1 MSEDYTARFR
11 VDISN
16 LRKNLTAAQNS
27 VKKANAE
34 FKASTAGM
42 DDWTKDADGLSAKLK
57 QLDDVLNAQKSIL
70 SNYRQQLER
79 QQEAFDKNG
88 ERAAK
93 LREKIAGLTIETEKD
108 AAQKKKYEAAL
119 KRIEAEQERNAKT
132 ADDLKIKILNQQAAI
147 GKTEKETRQFTTQ
160 LEELRSAEDKA
171 GNEADDLS
179 ADIKDIETAAKNTKG
194 DADDLGKSVKDAG
207 DKAETASSKGFTIL
221 KGALADLAAQGI
233 RKAAQGLKNL
243 VTDVINTG
251 TEFDGTMASVQA
263 ISGATDK
270 QIGKLEESA
279 KNLGATTKFTA
290 SEVGDGFK
298 YMAMAGW
305 DVDSMLGGIDGIL
318 SLAAASGEDLA
329 TTSDIVTDALTAFG
343 YKASDAG
350 HFADVLAIASSNAN
364 TNVSMMGETFKYV
377 GAASGALGYSAED
390 VALSVGLMANAG
402 IKASQA
408 GTELNSIFT
417 RLAVDTNG
425 ARSAIED
432 LGIQFYDENG
442 QARAWGD
449 ILTALR
455 IKTRDYTDQQKLE
468 LANTIAGQR
477 AQAGLLAMLN
487 ASTGDYNKLTV
498 SLKKADG
505 AAQDMADTMLDN
517 LGGKVTLMKSAW
529 EGFQLSLYDSVD
541 TPLQDVVGTITDDV
555 IPALGDLVKGTDGA
569 GAKLGKGIGSIFSK
583 ILDVLSELAPEL
595 VEAGVE
601 IVGSVFSSI
610 GRFLADK
617 SKMDKLSKTVSKL
630 IKTIFSK
637 ITDAIPVIAKLL
649 PRIFENIA
657 TLLIENAKPIT
668 DGIASLIRAIAKSLP
683 TFIKIFFGEVLP
695 NLLEALMRSI
705 EETLPVILDAI
716 SELITAIIK
725 ELPTIIKFIA
735 KLLPVLVKTLVTV
748 MIQLQDEL
756 TEALIEITMAIFETL
771 PEVIKV
777 VFTELIPAIF
787 QAIWGVVVLIAEKV
801 GEKLELIF
809 KPIWD
814 AIVNAWESI
823 KEVFSTIGTWI
834 YDNIISPIADSFKG
848 LWDGIVSAFHTV
860 VDPWIE
866 IIKRAFSAFKE
877 KYIDPVLEWFRDLW
891 EGIKGVW
898 EQVSGWFND
907 NVIEP
912 VKNLFTSMWN
922 GLTEKAGEAWEGVK
936 KAFSPVVD
944 WFKDVFSKAWQG
956 VKDVF
961 STGGRIF
968 EGIKDGIVNVFKTV
982 VNGIIGGINN
992 VISWAFGGLNDAL
1005 QGLHDMELFGVR
1017 PFDWV
1022 RPFDVP
1028 QIPQLASGGVLKRG
1042 QMGLLEG
1049 SGAEAVVPLE
1059 RNKAWIHQVA
1069 ADMVKQLG
1077 FTPNGATPAAA
1088 TSSGS
1093 VSFTQNVYS
1102 PQPLS
1107 RYELYRQT
1115 KNLFELEK
1123 RRI

>member
-16 LRKNLTAAQNS
+16 LRKNLAAAQNS

-207 DKAETASSKGFTIL
+207 EKAETAGNKGFTVL

-377 GAASGALGYSAED
+377 GAAAGALDYSAED

-408 GTELNSIFT
+408 GTELNSIYT
-417 RLAVDTNG
+417 RLAVNTNG
-425 ARSAIED
+425 ARDAIED

-442 QARAWGD
+442 KARAWGD

-455 IKTRDYTDQQKLE
+455 VKTRDYTDQQKLE

-569 GAKLGKGIGSIFSK
+569 GAKLGKGIGAIFSK

-637 ITDAIPVIAKLL
+637 ITDAIPVIAELL
-649 PRIFENIA
+649 PRIFENIGRM
-657 TLLIENAKPIT
+657 LIENAKPIT

-695 NLLEALMRSI
+695 NLLEALLRSI

-787 QAIWGVVVLIAEKV
+787 QAIWGVIVQIAQKV
-801 GEKLELIF
+801 GEK
-809 KPIWD
+809 
-814 AIVNAWESI
+814 
-823 KEVFSTIGTWI
+823 FSTAFDFIG
-834 YDNIISPIADSFKG
+834 D
-848 LWDGIVSAFHTV
+848 
-860 VDPWIE
+860 
-866 IIKRAFSAFKE
+866 AFSKIWEDVKNGASQA
-877 KYIDPVLEWFRDLW
+877 W
-891 EGIKGVW
+891 EGIK
-898 EQVSGWFND
+898 QVFGSVGN
-907 NVIEP
+907 
-912 VKNLFTSMWN
+912 
-922 GLTEKAGEAWEGVK
+922 
-936 KAFSPVVD
+936 
-944 WFKDVFSKAWQG
+944 WFKDTFSKAWQG

-992 VISWAFGGLNDAL
+992 VISWAFGGLNNAL
-1005 QGLHDMELFGVR
+1005 QGLHDMELFGAR
-1017 PFDWV
+1017 PFEWV
-1022 RPFDVP
+1022 RPFDIP

-1093 VSFTQNVYS
+1093 VSFVQNVYS